1 MIGQSTPK
9 ADDLMV
15 LLTVARLGKFK
26 AAANVL
32 NTTHT
37 TVSRRISELDRAL
50 GGRTLVRGSQGWE
63 LTPLGATA
71 LRVAEEIERSL
82 SHLADYTDDAPGLR
96 GLVRVSTPD
105 GIGSRFV
112 SPAAVKLQQANP
124 ALSVEVVSSTRRAS
138 QHRSGVDIEVVI
150 GRPSIRQTMFV
161 PLSEY
166 YLRLYATPQ
175 YLERNGTPETI
186 DDLRRHSFISYIE
199 AELQVTEIGR
209 IGAGLP
215 EPKSAFKS
223 TGIFSQLSAVRADGG
238 IGLLP
243 SFLVDRDSGLVPV
256 LRTQFARKHL
266 IGAVV
271 RTDSAASP
279 SVQAL
284 VESLQSEMRSRA
296 RELAQ

>member
-50 GGRTLVRGSQGWE
+50 GGRTLVRGPQGWE

-82 SHLADYTDDAPGLR
+82 SHLADYTDESPGLR
-96 GLVRVSTPD
+96 GIVRVSTPD

-112 SPAAVKLQQANP
+112 SPAAVKLQQGNP

-150 GRPSIRQTMFV
+150 GRPNIRQTMFV

-186 DDLRRHSFISYIE
+186 EDLRRHSFISYIE

-223 TGIFSQLSAVRADGG
+223 TGIFSQLSAVRANGG

-243 SFLVDRDSGLVPV
+243 SFLVDPSSGLVPV

-284 VESLQSEMRSRA
+284 VESLRAEMRTRA